1 MTTPAFLDRLI
12 YGNFV
17 RQWLI
22 AAGVLVVVYLLLV
35 VLRRLVCSR
44 LEKLA
49 ARTTNTIDDLVLEI
63 VKGTKPFFFFFIA
76 LWAAARALL
85 LSGRAELYL
94 LRILA
99 LVTIG
104 QSALWVGSAIRF
116 YVQTTLDRRRAS
128 GDLGSVATI
137 RALEIAAKF
146 VAWSLA
152 IVTALGTI
160 GINIGPLITGLGVG
174 GIAIA
179 LAVQNVLGDLL
190 AALAI
195 IFDKPFDVGDSIVVD
210 TVSGSVEHIGLKTT
224 RIRSISGEQVIIANG
239 ELLKSRIR
247 NYKRLY
253 ERRVVFTIDVTYDT
267 SPELVER
274 IPTMLREIVSAQQ
287 PVRFDR
293 SHFAVFGDSALRF
306 ETVYFVLDPDYL
318 RFMNIQQAINL
329 EVLRRFRGLG
339 IDFAFPT
346 RTLLVRGDD
355 GKDVAVV
362 MPAAAPSTPSKPPI
376 EASGVASDSR

>member
-1 MTTPAFLDRLI
+1 MTGSGFLDRLF

-22 AAGVLVVVYLLLV
+22 AAVVFVVVFLLLA
-35 VLRRLVCSR
+35 VLRRLVCGR

-49 ARTTNTIDDLVLEI
+49 TRTTNIVDDLVLEI
-63 VKGTKPFFFFFIA
+63 VKGTKAFFLFFIA
-76 LWAAARALL
+76 LWAGSRALL
-85 LSGRAELYL
+85 LSGRGELYL
-94 LRILA
+94 LRVLA
-99 LVTIG
+99 LVALAQG
-104 QSALWVGSAIRF
+104 ALWAGSAIRF
-116 YVQTTLDRRRAS
+116 WVQSTLDRRRAA

-137 RALEIAAKF
+137 RALEIAAKMI
-146 VAWSLA
+146 AWSLA

-195 IFDKPFDVGDSIVVD
+195 IFDKPFDVGDAIVVD
-210 TVSGSVEHIGLKTT
+210 NVTGTVEHIGLKTT
-224 RIRSISGEQVIIANG
+224 RIRSVSGEQVIIANG

-253 ERRVVFTIDVTYDT
+253 ERRVAFNIDVTYDT
-267 SPELVER
+267 KPELLER
-274 IPTMLREIVSAQQ
+274 IPEMIRDTVTSQQ

-293 SHFAVFGDSALRF
+293 SHFAAFTDSSMRF
-306 ETVYFVLDPDYL
+306 ETVYFVLDADYTKY
-318 RFMNIQQAINL
+318 MNIQQAINL
-329 EVLRRFRGLG
+329 ELVRRFKAAG
-339 IDFAFPT
+339 IEFAFPS
-346 RTLLVRGDD
+346 RTLYLRSSD
-355 GKDVAVV
+355 GKSASILADRGSAK
-362 MPAAAPSTPSKPPI
+362 AAPMQ
-376 EASGVASDSR
+376 SGD

>member
-1 MTTPAFLDRLI
+1 VNSSGILDRLI

-22 AAGVLVVVYLLLV
+22 AAVVFVVVFALLV
-35 VLRRLVCSR
+35 LLTRLVASR

-49 ARTTNTIDDLVLEI
+49 SRTTNTVDDLVLEI
-63 VKGTKPFFFFFIA
+63 VKGTKSFFLFFLA
-76 LWAAARALL
+76 LWAASRALL
-85 LSGRAELYL
+85 LSGRGEIYL
-94 LRILA
+94 NRVIGVVALA
-99 LVTIG
+99 QG
-104 QSALWVGSAIRF
+104 ALWTGNAIRF
-116 YVQTTLDRRRAS
+116 WVQRTLDRRRSA

-146 VAWSLA
+146 IAWSLA

-160 GINIGPLITGLGVG
+160 GVNIGPLITGLGVG

-210 TVSGSVEHIGLKTT
+210 NVNGTVEHIGLKTT

-253 ERRVVFTIDVTYDT
+253 ERRVAFNIDVTYDT
-267 SPELVER
+267 KPDLIER
-274 IPTMLREIVSAQQ
+274 IPGIIRDVVTAQQ

-293 SHFAVFGDSALRF
+293 SHFSAFADSSLRF
-306 ETVYFVLDPDYL
+306 ETVYFVLDADYAK
-318 RFMNIQQAINL
+318 FMNIQQAINL
-329 EVLRRFRGLG
+329 ELLRRFKAAG
-339 IDFAFPT
+339 IEFAFPS
-346 RTLLVRGDD
+346 RTLYLRGD
-355 GKDVAVV
+355 GKENVAV
-362 MPAAAPSTPSKPPI
+362 S
-376 EASGVASDSR
+376 SRTAEGRVGI

>member
-1 MTTPAFLDRLI
+1 MTGSGFLDRLF

-22 AAGVLVVVYLLLV
+22 AGGVFLVVFALLV

-44 LEKLA
+44 LEKVA
-49 ARTTNTIDDLVLEI
+49 TRTTNIVDDLVLEI
-63 VKGTKPFFFFFIA
+63 VKGTKSFFLFFLA
-76 LWAAARALL
+76 VWAASRALL
-85 LSGRAELYL
+85 LSGRGEMYL
-94 LRILA
+94 LRVVA
-99 LVTIG
+99 LVALG
-104 QSALWVGSAIRF
+104 QGALWTGAAIRF
-116 YVQTTLDRRRAS
+116 WVQTTLGRRKAA

-137 RALEIAAKF
+137 RALEIAAQ
-146 VAWSLA
+146 VIVWSLA
-152 IVTALGTI
+152 IVTALGTL

-210 TVSGSVEHIGLKTT
+210 NISGTVEHIGLKTT

-253 ERRVVFTIDVTYDT
+253 ERRVSFNVDVTLDT
-267 SPELVER
+267 APDLAER
-274 IPTMLREIVSAQQ
+274 IPGMIRDAVTAQQ

-293 SHFAVFGDSALRF
+293 SHFMTFTDSSLRF
-306 ETVYFVLDPDYL
+306 ETVYFVLDADYNK
-318 RFMNIQQAINL
+318 FMNIQQAINL
-329 EVLRRFRGLG
+329 ELLRRFGAAG
-339 IDFAFPT
+339 IQFAMPS
-346 RTLLVRGDD
+346 RTLYVRGDD
-355 GKDVAVV
+355 GKETAVSLSDGAPAKVA
-362 MPAAAPSTPSKPPI
+362 AEK
-376 EASGVASDSR
+376 